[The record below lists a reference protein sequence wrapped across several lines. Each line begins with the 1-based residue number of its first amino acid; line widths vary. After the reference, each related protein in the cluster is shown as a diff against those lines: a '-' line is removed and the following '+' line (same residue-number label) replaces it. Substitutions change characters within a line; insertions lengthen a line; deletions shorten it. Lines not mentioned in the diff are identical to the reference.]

1 MKEENFKPTVKIH
14 AEHTFG
20 DDGPEAVDI
29 EASGAVIIGLCDN
42 GTHFEAEMYAMG
54 EVDYRAVIVALV
66 RGVSKT
72 LGPEKT
78 TALMLIADR
87 EAKKLTKEA
96 QA

>member
-1 MKEENFKPTVKIH
+1 MKEENFKPAVKIH

-29 EASGAVIIGLCDN
+29 EAGGVVIIGLCDR
-42 GTHFEAEMYAMG
+42 GTHFEAETLEMG

-66 RGVSKT
+66 RATIKT
-72 LGPEKT
+72 LGPVKT
-78 TALMLIADR
+78 AELMLLGAR
-87 EAKKLTKEA
+87 EVKRLFKEA